1 MSGASDGTSFSDT
14 SGGASASGTPARSS
28 QPRIMLVV
36 LDGLADRQY
45 DELGGLT
52 PLEAAETP
60 NLDALAA
67 AGSNGFMYPL
77 SPGLCPS
84 SFQAHFALFG
94 YPLDRFPG
102 RGLLEAHGEGIE
114 LAPGEVVM
122 RVNMLLAE
130 DRAGGYLVTARP
142 DPREGFDAFAGLD
155 LDMRVGDVDVRFV
168 PTGTL
173 QGFAIFSAK
182 ESLSHEV
189 TDADPF
195 GAGLPVIA
203 VQPFAE
209 ATDRVGAARTAAAA
223 NEWMREI
230 VRKAMSVE
238 QLLAVPD
245 HTGTRASADASGQP
259 MVVTKWAG
267 AQVKL
272 QPFSA
277 RFGLRGATVATG
289 PLYGGVGVTLGMDQ
303 RDIDDVGRPPTQ
315 DLRARIERGMEL
327 LGGEYD
333 FVHVHTKVPDSAGH
347 RKNPAHKR
355 DRIAQLDE
363 ALNELVRTMPE
374 WRDHMVLAV
383 TADHATPAGGPL
395 YHSGEAVPLAVIG
408 GVAGRDEV
416 TRFGERFSRR
426 GDLGQLRG
434 VDLMPVLL
442 NATDRSRFLAERFT
456 ADERFGVVAP
466 QDLKALREF

>member
-1 MSGASDGTSFSDT
+1 MSAVSAVSAVSPSAGTAAGA
-14 SGGASASGTPARSS
+14 S
-28 QPRIMLVV
+28 QPRIMLLV

-45 DELGGLT
+45 EELGGMT
-52 PLEAAETP
+52 PLEAAYTP

-102 RGLLEAHGEGIE
+102 RGLLEARGEGIE
-114 LAPGEVVM
+114 LAPGHVVM
-122 RVNMLLAE
+122 RANMLLAE
-130 DRAGGYLVTARP
+130 DRDGTYLVTARP

-168 PTGTL
+168 PTGNL
-173 QGFAIFSAK
+173 QGFAIFSAAK
-182 ESLSHEV
+182 PLSHEV

-209 ATDRVGAARTAAAA
+209 AVDGVGAARTAAAA
-223 NEWMREI
+223 NEWMRRARDI
-230 VRKAMSVE
+230 VCTAVSAK
-238 QLLAVPD
+238 QLLAVAD
-245 HTGTRASADASGQP
+245 HTGTRAASDTSGRP

-267 AQVKL
+267 AQVEL

-277 RFGLRGATVATG
+277 RFGLRAATVATG

-303 RDIDDVGRPPTQ
+303 RDIEDFGQHPTE
-315 DLRARIERGMEL
+315 DLRSRIERGLEL

-355 DRIAQLDE
+355 DRIAELDL
-363 ALNELVRTMPE
+363 AFDELVRTMPE
-374 WRDHMVLAV
+374 WRDRMALAV

-395 YHSGEAVPLAVIG
+395 YHSGEAVPLAIVG

-416 TRFGERFSRR
+416 TRFGERTSRR
-426 GDLGQLRG
+426 GDFGQLRG

-442 NATDRSRFLAERFT
+442 NAADRSRFLAERFT

-466 QDLKALREF
+466 EDLNPLRKL

>member
-1 MSGASDGTSFSDT
+1 MSGGTSVSGPSGAET
-14 SGGASASGTPARSS
+14 SAGSV
-28 QPRIMLVV
+28 QPRIMLLL

-45 DELGGLT
+45 DELGGMT
-52 PLEAAETP
+52 PLEAAHTP

-67 AGSNGFMYPL
+67 GGSNGFMYPL

-94 YPLDRFPG
+94 YPFDRFPG

-122 RVNMLLAE
+122 RASMLLAE
-130 DRAGGYLVTARP
+130 EHDVGYLVTARP

-155 LDMRVGDVDVRFV
+155 LDMRLGDVDVRFV
-168 PTGTL
+168 PTGYL
-173 QGFAIFSAK
+173 QGFAIFSAD
-182 ESLSHEV
+182 EPLSHEV

-223 NEWMREI
+223 NEWMRSVREI
-230 VRKAMSVE
+230 VRKAVSAE

-245 HTGTRASADASGQP
+245 HTGTRAAADASGQP

-289 PLYGGVGVTLGMDQ
+289 PLYGGVGVTLGMNQ
-303 RDIDDVGRPPTQ
+303 RDIDDVGQPPTQ
-315 DLRARIERGMEL
+315 DLRARIDRGLEL

-355 DRIAQLDE
+355 DRITQLDV
-363 ALNELVRTMPE
+363 ALGELVRTMPE
-374 WRDHMVLAV
+374 WRDRMVLAV

-408 GVAGRDEV
+408 GVAGQDEV

-442 NATDRSRFLAERFT
+442 NAADRSRFLAERFT
-456 ADERFGVVAP
+456 ADERFGMVP
-466 QDLKALREF
+466 PEDLKPLREF

>member
-1 MSGASDGTSFSDT
+1 MRATG
-14 SGGASASGTPARSS
+14 GTPAPGAHPLPTP
-28 QPRIMLVV
+28 PRIMLLL

-45 DELGGLT
+45 DELDGMT
-52 PLEAAETP
+52 PLEAAHTP

-122 RVNMLLAE
+122 RANMLLAE
-130 DRAGGYLVTARP
+130 DRDDGYLVTARP

-155 LDMRVGDVDVRFV
+155 LDMRVGEVDVRFV
-168 PTGTL
+168 PTGNL
-173 QGFAIFSAK
+173 QGFAIFSAA
-182 ESLSHEV
+182 ETLSHEV

-209 ATDRVGAARTAAAA
+209 ALDRVGATRTASAA
-223 NEWMREI
+223 NEWMRRVREI
-230 VRKAMSVE
+230 VRKAVSAE

-245 HTGTRASADASGQP
+245 HTGTRAAADASGQP

-303 RDIDDVGRPPTQ
+303 RDIDDIGLPPTR
-315 DLRARIERGMEL
+315 DLRARIERGLEL
-327 LGGEYD
+327 LAGEYD

-347 RKNPAHKR
+347 RKNPSHKR

-363 ALNELVRTMPE
+363 ALGELVRTMPE
-374 WRDHMVLAV
+374 WRDRMVLAV

-426 GDLGQLRG
+426 GDLGQMRG
-434 VDLMPVLL
+434 IDLMPVLL
-442 NATDRSRFLAERFT
+442 NAADRSRFLAERFT

-466 QDLKALREF
+466 KDLKPLREF